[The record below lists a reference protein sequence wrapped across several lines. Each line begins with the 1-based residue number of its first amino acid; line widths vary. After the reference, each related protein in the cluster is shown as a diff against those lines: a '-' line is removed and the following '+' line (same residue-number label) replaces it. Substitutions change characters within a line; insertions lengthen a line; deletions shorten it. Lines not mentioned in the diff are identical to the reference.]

1 MIPHFRTRLK
11 LAALTVAGRNPLGPL
26 NQIVREYARYLSVD
40 IACRRIAENCRKL
53 KNDPIGI
60 NLWATPGGELWAPE
74 STDRTGIAVM
84 LAEQELGAYG
94 NGSVQCRAGDIVLDC
109 GANIGLFSRMAVAA
123 AAKRVIAVEPFRLS
137 AECLRRN
144 LAKEIAA
151 GQVVVYEKGLWD
163 EESHLPFIIDP
174 HNAGGNSFITVNK
187 DAYEGQAIA
196 VTTIDRLIGDL
207 NLERVDFIKMD
218 IEAAEQRAL
227 AGAANTLKTFRP
239 RMVIAVEHTPDR
251 LGNARGVIQIVRR
264 ANTKYSFE
272 CGLCYV
278 SPENHVLPE
287 LLYFH

>member
-1 MIPHFRTRLK
+1 
-11 LAALTVAGRNPLGPL
+11 
-26 NQIVREYARYLSVD
+26 
-40 IACRRIAENCRKL
+40 
-53 KNDPIGI
+53 
-60 NLWATPGGELWAPE
+60 
-74 STDRTGIAVM
+74 
-84 LAEQELGAYG
+84 
-94 NGSVQCRAGDIVLDC
+94 
-109 GANIGLFSRMAVAA
+109 
-123 AAKRVIAVEPFRLS
+123 
-137 AECLRRN
+137 
-144 LAKEIAA
+144 
-151 GQVVVYEKGLWD
+151 
-163 EESHLPFIIDP
+163 
-174 HNAGGNSFITVNK
+174 
-187 DAYEGQAIA
+187 
-196 VTTIDRLIGDL
+196 LIGDL